1 MLGTTST
8 KVHTNQ
14 MLNSIT
20 QAQVDAELERVA
32 RGDAR
37 PGFSEYNGKL
47 MYTNATRGRREVL
60 PLEERDRVLVDLHKL
75 HGYPGVQR
83 FHSLVERQYAG
94 VSRRKLAKW
103 YNDSANNQIHARMQS
118 KTIVRPVY
126 AHDPARHL
134 QCDLVDFQSRPSGR
148 HKWVFCFID
157 VFSRYMVAH
166 AQANKEGETCANTLR
181 RVCQQLDLDRLGSV
195 MQSDNDPSFNS
206 EVFQDVVR
214 EFGLKHV
221 FSKTY
226 SSTSQGKVERAQLT
240 LRSMIGKWR
249 TASGRSDWHTV
260 LPNLVHSYNVTE
272 HSVTKVEP
280 AIALAGGLRGDAD
293 LLAFVRHNNF
303 NASKKLMGVD
313 GKHLQVGDRVR
324 VSIFAISSQAR
335 REREK
340 RKASEQA
347 NWSRAIFTVKNR
359 SAGTELAFPSYRLR
373 EFGNSA
379 IFYRYELLGPIDESR
394 LRKDVA
400 KPPPKD
406 NMKELEDDAVAELAA
421 AAAPAV
427 LPPSSMKKPTTKED
441 GRFVGMR
448 VRKEFADAGSF
459 DGIVVGH
466 VPAVEAD
473 LSDEKWIV
481 QYTNGKQEA
490 LDPQTLLDIMVVA
503 PIKGVDDAGGK
514 AAAKKKST
522 KADDPLIGR
531 QVGNAED
538 EDVGEIVEVRWRK
551 FGGKKRK
558 RAVVK
563 WGTPLEKADGTTT
576 FTKEY
581 FVSDLTP
588 LLLPVQQQ

>member
-1 MLGTTST
+1 
-8 KVHTNQ
+8 
-14 MLNSIT
+14 
-20 QAQVDAELERVA
+20 
-32 RGDAR
+32 
-37 PGFSEYNGKL
+37 
-47 MYTNATRGRREVL
+47 
-60 PLEERDRVLVDLHKL
+60 
-75 HGYPGVQR
+75 
-83 FHSLVERQYAG
+83 
-94 VSRRKLAKW
+94 
-103 YNDSANNQIHARMQS
+103 
-118 KTIVRPVY
+118 
-126 AHDPARHL
+126 
-134 QCDLVDFQSRPSGR
+134 
-148 HKWVFCFID
+148 
-157 VFSRYMVAH
+157 
-166 AQANKEGETCANTLR
+166 
-181 RVCQQLDLDRLGSV
+181 
-195 MQSDNDPSFNS
+195 
-206 EVFQDVVR
+206 
-214 EFGLKHV
+214 
-221 FSKTY
+221 
-226 SSTSQGKVERAQLT
+226 
-240 LRSMIGKWR
+240 
-249 TASGRSDWHTV
+249 V

-303 NASKKLMGVD
+303 KASKKLMGVD

-406 NMKELEDDAVAELAA
+406 NMKELEDDAVAELTAA
-421 AAAPAV
+421 TAAV

-441 GRFVGMR
+441 GRFMGMR

-490 LDPQTLLDIMVVA
+490 VDPQTLLDIMVVVA
-503 PIKGVDDAGGK
+503 VPIKGDDAGDDK
-514 AAAKKKST
+514 AAAEQQKKTQKKNT

-531 QVGNAED
+531 QVGNVED

-563 WGTPLEKADGTTT
+563 WGTPLEKADGTLT

-588 LLLPVQQQ
+588 LLLPVQQQQQQ

>member
-1 MLGTTST
+1 MGP
-8 KVHTNQ
+8 
-14 MLNSIT
+14 
-20 QAQVDAELERVA
+20 
-32 RGDAR
+32 R
-37 PGFSEYNGKL
+37 PNKKP
-47 MYTNATRGRREVL
+47 N
-60 PLEERDRVLVDLHKL
+60 
-75 HGYPGVQR
+75 
-83 FHSLVERQYAG
+83 
-94 VSRRKLAKW
+94 
-103 YNDSANNQIHARMQS
+103 
-118 KTIVRPVY
+118 
-126 AHDPARHL
+126 
-134 QCDLVDFQSRPSGR
+134 
-148 HKWVFCFID
+148 
-157 VFSRYMVAH
+157 VAH
-166 AQANKEGETCANTLR
+166 AQTNKEGETCANKLR
-181 RVCQQLDLDRLGSV
+181 RVCQQLDLDRLGAV
-195 MQSDNDPSFNS
+195 LQSNNDPSFNS
-206 EVFQDVVR
+206 EVFQAVVR

-226 SSTSQGKVERAQLT
+226 SSTSQGKVERTQLT

-249 TASGRSDWHTV
+249 TASGRGDWHTV
-260 LPNLVHSYNVTE
+260 LPNLVHSYNATE

-303 NASKKLMGVD
+303 KASKKLMLMGVD

-400 KPPPKD
+400 KPPAKD
-406 NMKELEDDAVAELAA
+406 NMKELEDNAVAELTAA
-421 AAAPAV
+421 TAAV
-427 LPPSSMKKPTTKED
+427 LPPSSMKKPTNKED
-441 GRFVGMR
+441 ARFVGMR
-448 VRKEFADAGSF
+448 VRKEFVDAGSV

-503 PIKGVDDAGGK
+503 PIKGGGTTDKDDDDKVASTK
-514 AAAKKKST
+514 EDTNTSKKN

-538 EDVGEIVEVRWRK
+538 EDVGEIIEVRWRK
-551 FGGKKRK
+551 YGGKKRK

-563 WGTPLEKADGTTT
+563 WGTPLEKADGTLTY
-576 FTKEY
+576 TKEY
-581 FVSDLTP
+581 FASDLTP
-588 LLLPVQQQ
+588 LLLPQTTTTTVKNEMGE